1 MANAP
6 DQAGG
11 EDPAGGGREEE
22 PAPERVEDL
31 AGDLHGS
38 RVPFHALD
46 DEDGRQ
52 EPGSQKRILVE
63 LELELELELRTY
75 LNLFEL
81 TNLT

>member
-63 LELELELELRTY
+63 LELEV
-75 LNLFEL
+75 LNFEL
-81 TNLT
+81 I